1 MDNLEPNK
9 NLERFETDISEFKG
23 EGIDVQQIE
32 DATAKPHIPNGTI
45 VKLLSGEEVIIEHKY
60 AIYNKV
66 FYDYQGLV
74 KRNNELQKIY
84 FNNEDIEDFTK
95 YLSPEESEKSLCM
108 EQ

>member
-66 FYDYQGLV
+66 FYISRQRKVRKVYV
-74 KRNNELQKIY
+74 WSNNW
-84 FNNEDIEDFTK
+84 
-95 YLSPEESEKSLCM
+95 
-108 EQ
+108 